1 MSIDVGMED
10 YSEVTVEA
18 FSLLFASIP
27 STQFQI
33 KAMEILQSAFERDGK
48 DEEFQQFA
56 TGVIIKSKLMQKDFE
71 AGKRGKE
78 KSADDPVI
86 KPTDLL

>member
-1 MSIDVGMED
+1 MSIDVSMED

-48 DEEFQQFA
+48 HEGF
-56 TGVIIKSKLMQKDFE
+56 
-71 AGKRGKE
+71 
-78 KSADDPVI
+78 
-86 KPTDLL
+86 